1 MSIQRLINNN
11 TQPITEQS
19 YVDGNPVCTKKIF
32 TVAGSINIA
41 AIILFAK

>member
-41 AIILFAK
+41 AIILFTK